1 MTDHIEHENDYG
13 EEDPRGLFLESIAEG
28 LATLSEA
35 SDTPHGVDPVSS
47 IFTSD
52 DVDFTS
58 DAWMNKL
65 AEVQGWLRLSE
76 DLPLTGGEPF
86 LQALIF
92 EFELESN
99 DLLAPGDANPPLSIR
114 ALERLNER
122 VQAAVRL
129 QSNYLEELEANGT
142 NRETA
147 TQSWADEWDEIDASE
162 EAVTPEPVTAKAAV
176 WPIFQ
181 LTKKPPNLTPS
192 YQRGDVWANGDR
204 QSLIESIL
212 RGVPLPSVILL
223 RTGPSTP
230 HEVVDGKQRL
240 TAILRF
246 VGKHPV
252 AKQKVAEVTARHKD
266 KKFNDQ
272 GRLDDQG
279 ERDLTDLFNEDYPAF
294 RRAWKALEGIPL
306 KATDEN
312 EYYFPFK
319 LRTTGDGGLVGPYL
333 EPLRGKYYTQIKDR
347 EINVANQQIVVES
360 LFEDPVDYTVPVIEY
375 TQASQAQIHD
385 VFRLYNKQGV
395 HLNAEEIRNAVY
407 HEVELTRATLA
418 AAGDADP
425 NIDVV
430 KISKSLAGIDDLGR
444 LGDALNDYGFGGT
457 RYKRTKVLAWVI
469 SVLLHDSKEVTKDG
483 IKEKDLASTSRN
495 IDDLLKT
502 IQKNESHP
510 LAQPST
516 LTELFSLLLN
526 AVELHSS
533 HDELWSDRFK
543 DGGKGAKWQELQL
556 VGSLVGITMALA
568 ASPDD
573 IESRIEA
580 NADAIRTAS
589 EESADWQRPEKTQ
602 TKTQWD
608 YIAKITT
615 SLLKLLGLDP
625 DQAAEAIRQQFG
637 SSGYASLQRMRIKP
651 KS

>member
-1 MTDHIEHENDYG
+1 MTDHIEHENDFD

-28 LATLSEA
+28 LAALSEV
-35 SDTPHGVDPVSS
+35 SDTPNGIDPVSS
-47 IFTSD
+47 IFSSGE
-52 DVDFTS
+52 VDFTC

-65 AEVQGWLRLSE
+65 VEVQGWLSLSE
-76 DLPLTGGEPF
+76 DLPLTGGEPL
-86 LQALIF
+86 LQALIA
-92 EFELESN
+92 EFKLEPA
-99 DLLAPGDANPPLSIR
+99 DLLVPGTANPPLSLR

-122 VQAAVRL
+122 VEAAVRL
-129 QSNYLEELEANGT
+129 QGNYLEELDAKGANRG
-142 NRETA
+142 TA
-147 TQSWADEWDEIDASE
+147 TQSWADAWAEIDAGE
-162 EAVTPEPVTAKAAV
+162 EVVTPEPVTAKAAV

-204 QSLIESIL
+204 QSLMESIL

-266 KKFNDQ
+266 RRFNDQ

-279 ERDLTDLFNEDYPAF
+279 KRNLTDLFNDDYPAF
-294 RRAWKALEGIPL
+294 RRAWKALEGSPL
-306 KATDEN
+306 KSTDEN

-319 LRTTGDGGLVGPYL
+319 LRTTGDGGLVGPFL
-333 EPLRGKYYTQIKDR
+333 EPLRGKYYTQIKGR
-347 EINVANQQIVVES
+347 EINVANQQIVVEA

-375 TQASQAQIHD
+375 TQASQAQIHE

-425 NIDVV
+425 NTDVD
-430 KISKSLAGIDDLGR
+430 KISKSLAGIDNLGR
-444 LGDALNDYGFGGT
+444 LGDALTDYGFGDT

-469 SVLLHDSKEVTKDG
+469 SVLVHDSKEVTKEG

-495 IDDLLKT
+495 IDDLLKA
-502 IQKNESHP
+502 IQKNGSHP
-510 LAQPST
+510 LAQSST
-516 LTELFSLLLN
+516 LTQLFSLLLN

-573 IESRIEA
+573 IEGRIEA

-608 YIAKITT
+608 YIAKVTT
-615 SLLKLLGLDP
+615 SLLELLGLDP
-625 DQAAEAIRQQFG
+625 DQAADAIRLKFG
-637 SSGYASLQRMRIKP
+637 TSGYASLQRMRIKP

>member
-1 MTDHIEHENDYG
+1 MTDHIEHEDDVD
-13 EEDPRGLFLESIAEG
+13 EDDPRVLLLESIADG
-28 LATLSEA
+28 LANLSEA
-35 SDTPHGVDPVSS
+35 SDTPKGVPPVSS
-47 IFTSD
+47 MFSSG

-65 AEVQGWLRLSE
+65 AEVQGWLSLSE

-86 LQALIF
+86 LQALIV
-92 EFELESN
+92 EFNLEPN
-99 DLLAPGDANPPLSIR
+99 DLLAPGTANPPLSLR
-114 ALERLNER
+114 ALERFNER
-122 VQAAVRL
+122 VEAAVRL
-129 QSNYLEELEANGT
+129 QGNYLEELDAKGANRG
-142 NRETA
+142 TA
-147 TQSWADEWDEIDASE
+147 TQSWADAWAEIDAGE
-162 EAVTPEPVTAKAAV
+162 DVVTPEPVTAKAAV

-204 QSLIESIL
+204 QSLMESIL

-252 AKQKVAEVTARHKD
+252 AKQKVAEVTARHRD
-266 KKFNDQ
+266 KRFNDQ

-279 ERDLTDLFNEDYPAF
+279 KRDLTDLFNDDYPAF
-294 RRAWKALEGIPL
+294 RRAWKALEGSPL
-306 KATDEN
+306 KSTDEN

-347 EINVANQQIVVES
+347 EINVANQQIVVEA

-375 TQASQAQIHD
+375 TQASQAQIHE

-425 NIDVV
+425 NTDVA
-430 KISKSLAGIDDLGR
+430 KIAESLAGIPNLDR
-444 LGDALNDYGFGGT
+444 LSEALKSYGFGDT

-469 SVLLHDSKEVTKDG
+469 SVLVHDTAG
-483 IKEKDLASTSRN
+483 KDLASTSRN
-495 IDDLLKT
+495 IDQLLIA
-502 IQKNESHP
+502 IQRNRSHP
-510 LAQPST
+510 LANSST
-516 LTELFSLLLN
+516 LNKLFSLLLQ

-533 HDELWSDRFK
+533 HDELWSDQFK

-556 VGSLVGITMALA
+556 VGSLVGIAMALA

-573 IESRIEA
+573 IEDRIEA
-580 NADAIRTAS
+580 SGDAIRTAS
-589 EESADWQRPEKTQ
+589 EEAPDWARPEKTQ

-608 YIAKITT
+608 YIAKI
-615 SLLKLLGLDP
+615 SKGLLELLSIDP
-625 DQAAEAIRQQFG
+625 DQAANAVRLQFG
-637 SSGYASLQRMRIKP
+637 TSGYASLQQMLIKP

>member
-1 MTDHIEHENDYG
+1 MTDHIEHENDFD
-13 EEDPRGLFLESIAEG
+13 EDDPRIPFLESIADG

-35 SDTPHGVDPVSS
+35 SDAPNGVRPVSS
-47 IFTSD
+47 IFSGG

-65 AEVQGWLRLSE
+65 VEVQGWLSLSE

-86 LQALIF
+86 LQALIA
-92 EFELESN
+92 EFKLESA
-99 DLLAPGDANPPLSIR
+99 DLLAPGAAHPQLSLR

-122 VQAAVRL
+122 VEAAVRL
-129 QSNYLEELEANGT
+129 QGNFLEELEAKGA
-142 NRETA
+142 NRGTA
-147 TQSWADEWDEIDASE
+147 TQSWADAWAEIDGNEEVAS
-162 EAVTPEPVTAKAAV
+162 PEPVTAKADV
-176 WPIFQ
+176 WPIYQ
-181 LTKKPPNLTPS
+181 LTKRAPNLTPS
-192 YQRGDVWANGDR
+192 YQRGDVWANSDR
-204 QSLIESIL
+204 QSLLESIL
-212 RGVPLPSVILL
+212 RGVPLPSIILL

-246 VGKHPV
+246 VGQHPV
-252 AKQKVAEVTARHKD
+252 AIQKVAEVSARHKD
-266 KKFNDQ
+266 KKFNAQ

-279 ERDLTDLFNEDYPAF
+279 KRDLTDLFNDDYPAF
-294 RRAWKALEGIPL
+294 RRAWKALEGSPL
-306 KATDEN
+306 KSTDEN

-333 EPLRGKYYTQIKDR
+333 EPLRGKYYTQIKAQVID
-347 EINVANQQIVVES
+347 VASEQATIEY
-360 LFEDPVDYTVPVIEY
+360 LFEGTAQYKIPVIEY
-375 TQASQAQIHD
+375 TKASQAQIHE

-425 NIDVV
+425 NSDVAQ
-430 KISKSLAGIDDLGR
+430 IAESLAGIPDLDR
-444 LGDALNDYGFGGT
+444 LGKALKSYGFGDT

-469 SVLLHDSKEVTKDG
+469 SVLVHDTG
-483 IKEKDLASTSRN
+483 GKDLASTSRN
-495 IDDLLKT
+495 IDQLLIA
-502 IQKNESHP
+502 IQKDKFHK
-510 LAQPST
+510 LAQSPT
-516 LTELFSLLLN
+516 LTKLFSLLLE

-533 HDELWSDRFK
+533 HDELWSDQFK

-556 VGSLVGITMALA
+556 VGSLVGIAMALA

-573 IESRIEA
+573 IEDRIEA
-580 NADAIRTAS
+580 NGDAIRTAS
-589 EESADWQRPEKTQ
+589 KESADWERPEKTQ

-608 YIAKITT
+608 YIAKISK
-615 SLLKLLGLDP
+615 SLLELLEIDP
-625 DQAAEAIRQQFG
+625 DKAAEAVRLQFG
-637 SSGYASLQRMRIKP
+637 TSGYASLQRMRIEP

>member
-1 MTDHIEHENDYG
+1 MTANIEHENDFD
-13 EEDPRGLFLESIAEG
+13 EEDARGLFIESIAEG

-35 SDTPHGVDPVSS
+35 SDTPKGVDPVSS
-47 IFTSD
+47 IFSSG

-58 DAWMNKL
+58 DLWMNRL
-65 AEVQGWLRLSE
+65 AEVQGWLSLSD
-76 DLPLTGGEPF
+76 DLPRTGGEPF
-86 LQALIF
+86 LQALIV
-92 EFELESN
+92 EFNLEPD
-99 DLLAPGDANPPLSIR
+99 DLFAPGIVNPPLSLR
-114 ALERLNER
+114 ALERLKGR
-122 VQAAVRL
+122 VEAAVRL
-129 QSNYLEELEANGT
+129 QGNYLEELEATGANRGT
-142 NRETA
+142 A
-147 TQSWADEWDEIDASE
+147 SQLWSDAWDEIDAGE

-204 QSLIESIL
+204 QSLMESIL

-223 RTGPSTP
+223 RTGPATP

-240 TAILRF
+240 TTILRF

-252 AKQKVAEVTARHKD
+252 AKQKLAEVAKRHKD
-266 KKFNDQ
+266 KKFDDQ

-279 ERDLTDLFNEDYPAF
+279 KRDLTDLFNDDYPAF
-294 RRAWKALEGIPL
+294 RRAWKALEGSPL

-319 LRTTGDGGLVGPYL
+319 LRTTGDGGLIGPYL

-347 EINVANQQIVVES
+347 EINVANQQIVVEA

-375 TQASQAQIHD
+375 TQASQAQIHE

-425 NIDVV
+425 NTDVA

-444 LGDALNDYGFGGT
+444 LGDALTDYGFGDT

-469 SVLLHDSKEVTKDG
+469 SVLVHDSKEVTKEG

-495 IDDLLKT
+495 IDDLLRA
-502 IQKNESHP
+502 IQKNGSHP
-510 LAQPST
+510 LAQSST

-573 IESRIEA
+573 IEGRIEA

-589 EESADWQRPEKTQ
+589 EESLDWQRPEKTQ

-608 YIAKITT
+608 YIAKVTT
-615 SLLKLLGLDP
+615 SLLELLGLDP
-625 DQAAEAIRQQFG
+625 DQAAEAIRLQFG
-637 SSGYASLQRMRIKP
+637 TSGYASLQRMRIKP

>member
-1 MTDHIEHENDYG
+1 MTDHTEYENDFDD
-13 EEDPRGLFLESIAEG
+13 EDPRGLFLESIAEG

-35 SDTPHGVDPVSS
+35 SDAPNGVRPVTS
-47 IFTSD
+47 IFSSG

-65 AEVQGWLRLSE
+65 AEAQGWLSLSE
-76 DLPLTGGEPF
+76 DLPRTGGEPF
-86 LQALIF
+86 LQALIA
-92 EFELESN
+92 EFKLEPT
-99 DLLAPGDANPPLSIR
+99 DLLAPGVANPPLSVR

-122 VQAAVRL
+122 VEAAVRL
-129 QSNYLEELEANGT
+129 QGNYLEELDAKGT
-142 NRETA
+142 SRGTA
-147 TQSWADEWDEIDASE
+147 TQSWADAWAEIDAGE
-162 EAVTPEPVTAKAAV
+162 EALTPEPVTAKAAV

-204 QSLIESIL
+204 QSLMESIL

-272 GRLDDQG
+272 GRLDDRG
-279 ERDLTDLFNEDYPAF
+279 KRDLTDLFNDDYPAF
-294 RRAWKALEGIPL
+294 RRAWKALEGSPL
-306 KATDEN
+306 KSTDEN

-319 LRTTGDGGLVGPYL
+319 LRTTGDGGLVGPHL

-347 EINVANQQIVVES
+347 EINVANQQIVVEA

-375 TQASQAQIHD
+375 TQASQAQIHE

-425 NIDVV
+425 NTD
-430 KISKSLAGIDDLGR
+430 ISKIAESLVGIDNLGR
-444 LGDALNDYGFGGT
+444 LGDALTDYGFGGT

-469 SVLLHDSKEVTKDG
+469 SVLVHDTNG
-483 IKEKDLASTSRN
+483 KDLASTSRN
-495 IDDLLKT
+495 IDDMLKA
-502 IQKNESHP
+502 IQKNNSHP
-510 LAQPST
+510 LAQSST
-516 LTELFSLLLN
+516 LTKLFSLLLN

-543 DGGKGAKWQELQL
+543 DGSKGAKWQELQL

-573 IESRIEA
+573 IEDRIEA
-580 NADAIRTAS
+580 NGDAIRTAS
-589 EESADWQRPEKTQ
+589 EESADWERPEKTQ

-608 YIAKITT
+608 YIARVNKN
-615 SLLKLLGLDP
+615 LLELLGIDP
-625 DQAAEAIRQQFG
+625 DQAAEAVRLQFG
-637 SSGYASLQRMRIKP
+637 TSGYASLQRMIIKP

>member
-1 MTDHIEHENDYG
+1 MTDYIEHEDDLD
-13 EEDPRGLFLESIAEG
+13 EEDPRSLLLESIADG
-28 LATLSEA
+28 LANLTEA
-35 SDTPHGVDPVSS
+35 SDTPSGVPPVSS
-47 IFTSD
+47 MFSSG
-52 DVDFTS
+52 DVDFAS
-58 DAWMNKL
+58 DSWMNRL
-65 AEVQGWLRLSE
+65 AEVQGWLNFSE

-86 LQALIF
+86 LQALIA
-92 EFELESN
+92 ELGLDST
-99 DLLAPGDANPPLSIR
+99 DLLPAGGTYPPLSLR
-114 ALERLNER
+114 TLERLQER
-122 VQAAVRL
+122 VEAAVRL
-129 QSNYLEELEANGT
+129 QRDFLEELETKGT
-142 NRETA
+142 SRATA
-147 TQSWADEWDEIDASE
+147 TQSWADAWEDSDASV
-162 EAVTPEPVTAKAAV
+162 EAVSPEPVTAKAAV

-204 QSLIESIL
+204 QSLMESIL

-266 KKFNDQ
+266 KRFNDQ
-272 GRLDDQG
+272 GHLDDQG
-279 ERDLTDLFNEDYPAF
+279 KRDLTDLFNDDYPAF
-294 RRAWKALEGIPL
+294 RRAWKALEGSPL
-306 KATDEN
+306 KSTDEN

-333 EPLRGKYYTQIKDR
+333 KPLRGKYYTQIKDR
-347 EINVANQQIVVES
+347 EINVANQQIVVEA

-375 TQASQAQIHD
+375 TQASQAQIHE

-425 NIDVV
+425 NTDVA
-430 KISKSLAGIDDLGR
+430 KIAESLAGILNLAR
-444 LGDALNDYGFGGT
+444 LGEALKSYGFGDT

-469 SVLLHDSKEVTKDG
+469 SVLVHDTG
-483 IKEKDLASTSRN
+483 GKDLASTSRN
-495 IDDLLKT
+495 IDQLLIG
-502 IQKNESHP
+502 IQKNKSHP
-510 LAQPST
+510 LAQSSK
-516 LTELFSLLLN
+516 LTKLFSLLLN

-533 HDELWSDRFK
+533 HDELWSDQFK

-568 ASPDD
+568 ASPND
-573 IESRIEA
+573 IEDRIEA
-580 NADAIRTAS
+580 KGDVIRRAS
-589 EESADWQRPEKTQ
+589 EESEDWARPGKAQ

-608 YIAKITT
+608 FIARISK
-615 SLLKLLGLDP
+615 SLLELLDIDP
-625 DQAAEAIRQQFG
+625 DQAAEAMRQQFG
-637 SSGYASLQRMRIKP
+637 ASGYSSLQRMLIKP

>member
-1 MTDHIEHENDYG
+1 MTDHIEHENDFD
-13 EEDPRGLFLESIAEG
+13 EDDPRVPFLESIADG

-35 SDTPHGVDPVSS
+35 SDAPNGVRPVSS
-47 IFTSD
+47 IFSGG

-65 AEVQGWLRLSE
+65 VEVQGWLSLSE

-86 LQALIF
+86 LQALIA
-92 EFELESN
+92 EFKLESA
-99 DLLAPGDANPPLSIR
+99 DLLAPGAAHPQLSLR

-122 VQAAVRL
+122 VEAAVRL
-129 QSNYLEELEANGT
+129 QGNFLEELEAKGA
-142 NRETA
+142 NRGTA
-147 TQSWADEWDEIDASE
+147 TQSWADAWAEIDGNEEVAS
-162 EAVTPEPVTAKAAV
+162 PEPVTAKADV
-176 WPIFQ
+176 WPIYQ
-181 LTKKPPNLTPS
+181 LTKRAPNLTPS
-192 YQRGDVWANGDR
+192 YQRGDVWANSDR
-204 QSLIESIL
+204 QSLLESIL
-212 RGVPLPSVILL
+212 RGVPLPSIILL

-246 VGKHPV
+246 VGQHPV
-252 AKQKVAEVTARHKD
+252 AKQKVAEVSARHKD
-266 KKFNDQ
+266 KKFNAQ

-279 ERDLTDLFNEDYPAF
+279 KRDLTDLFNDDYPAF
-294 RRAWKALEGIPL
+294 RRAWKALEGSPL
-306 KATDEN
+306 KSTDEN

-333 EPLRGKYYTQIKDR
+333 EPLRGKYYTQIKAQVID
-347 EINVANQQIVVES
+347 VASEQTTIEY
-360 LFEDPVDYTVPVIEY
+360 LFEGTAQYKIPVIEY
-375 TQASQAQIHD
+375 TKASQAQIHE

-425 NIDVV
+425 NSDVAQ
-430 KISKSLAGIDDLGR
+430 IAESLAGIPDLDR
-444 LGDALNDYGFGGT
+444 LGKALKSYGFGDT

-469 SVLLHDSKEVTKDG
+469 SVLVHDTG
-483 IKEKDLASTSRN
+483 GKDLASTSRN
-495 IDDLLKT
+495 IDQLLIA
-502 IQKNESHP
+502 IQKDKFHK
-510 LAQPST
+510 LAQSPT
-516 LTELFSLLLN
+516 LTKLFSLLLE

-556 VGSLVGITMALA
+556 VGSLVGIAMALA

-573 IESRIEA
+573 IEDRIEA
-580 NADAIRTAS
+580 NGDAIRTAS
-589 EESADWQRPEKTQ
+589 KESADWERPEKTQ

-608 YIAKITT
+608 YIARISK
-615 SLLKLLGLDP
+615 SLLELLEIDP
-625 DQAAEAIRQQFG
+625 DKAAEAVRLQFG
-637 SSGYASLQRMRIKP
+637 TSGYASLQRMRIEP

>member
-1 MTDHIEHENDYG
+1 MTDFIEHENDFD
-13 EEDPRGLFLESIAEG
+13 EEDPQDLFLESIAEG

-35 SDTPHGVDPVSS
+35 SDTPKGVDPVPS
-47 IFTSD
+47 IFSSG

-58 DAWMNKL
+58 DLWMSRL
-65 AEVQGWLRLSE
+65 AEVQGWLSLSE
-76 DLPLTGGEPF
+76 DLPRTGGESF

-92 EFELESN
+92 EFNLEPN
-99 DLLAPGDANPPLSIR
+99 DLLAPGSATPPLSLR

-122 VQAAVRL
+122 VEAAVRL
-129 QSNYLEELEANGT
+129 QGNYLEELEAKGA

-147 TQSWADEWDEIDASE
+147 TQSWADAWAEFDAGE

-192 YQRGDVWANGDR
+192 YQRSDVWANGDR
-204 QSLIESIL
+204 QSLMESIL

-252 AKQKVAEVTARHKD
+252 AKQKVAEVTKRHKD
-266 KKFNDQ
+266 KKFNEQ

-279 ERDLTDLFNEDYPAF
+279 KRDLTDLFNEDYPAF
-294 RRAWKALEGIPL
+294 RRAWKALEGSPL

-312 EYYFPFK
+312 EFYFPFK

-333 EPLRGKYYTQIKDR
+333 EPLQGKYYTQIKDR
-347 EINVANQQIVVES
+347 EINVANQQIVVEA

-375 TQASQAQIHD
+375 TQASQAQIHE
-385 VFRLYNKQGV
+385 VFKLYNKQGV

-407 HEVELTRATLA
+407 HEVELTRAILA

-425 NIDVV
+425 NTDVAKV
-430 KISKSLAGIDDLGR
+430 SKSLAGIDGIVR
-444 LGDALNDYGFGGT
+444 LAEALTDYGFGDT

-469 SVLLHDSKEVTKDG
+469 SVLVHDSKEVTKEG
-483 IKEKDLASTSRN
+483 IKERDLGSTSRN
-495 IDDLLKT
+495 IDDLLKA
-502 IQKNESHP
+502 IKKDASHP
-510 LAQPST
+510 LAQSST
-516 LTELFSLLLN
+516 LTKLFSLLLK

-556 VGSLVGITMALA
+556 VGSLAGIAMAVA

-573 IESRIEA
+573 IEDRIEV

-589 EESADWQRPEKTQ
+589 EEAADWQRPEKTQ

-608 YIAKITT
+608 YIARITT
-615 SLLKLLGLDP
+615 SLLELLGLNP
-625 DQAAEAIRQQFG
+625 DQAAEAIRRQFG
-637 SSGYASLQRMRIKP
+637 TSGYASLQRMRIKP
-651 KS
+651 KE

>member
-1 MTDHIEHENDYG
+1 MTDHIEHEDDVD
-13 EEDPRGLFLESIAEG
+13 EDDPRVLLLESIADG
-28 LATLSEA
+28 LANLSEA
-35 SDTPHGVDPVSS
+35 SDTPKGVPPVSS
-47 IFTSD
+47 MFSSG

-65 AEVQGWLRLSE
+65 AEVQGWLSLSE

-86 LQALIF
+86 LQALIV
-92 EFELESN
+92 EFNLEPN
-99 DLLAPGDANPPLSIR
+99 DLLAPGTANPPLSLR
-114 ALERLNER
+114 ALERFNER
-122 VQAAVRL
+122 VEAAVRL
-129 QSNYLEELEANGT
+129 QGNYLEELDAKGANRG
-142 NRETA
+142 TA
-147 TQSWADEWDEIDASE
+147 TQSWADAWAEIDAGE
-162 EAVTPEPVTAKAAV
+162 EVVTPEPVTAKAAV

-204 QSLIESIL
+204 QSLMESIL

-252 AKQKVAEVTARHKD
+252 AKQKVAEVTARHRD
-266 KKFNDQ
+266 KRFNDQ

-279 ERDLTDLFNEDYPAF
+279 KRDLTDLFNDDYPAF
-294 RRAWKALEGIPL
+294 RRAWKALEGSPL
-306 KATDEN
+306 KSTDEN

-347 EINVANQQIVVES
+347 EINVANQQIVVEA

-375 TQASQAQIHD
+375 TQASQAQIHE

-425 NIDVV
+425 NTDVA
-430 KISKSLAGIDDLGR
+430 KIAESLAGIPNLDR
-444 LGDALNDYGFGGT
+444 LSEALKSYGFGDT

-469 SVLLHDSKEVTKDG
+469 SVLVHDTAG
-483 IKEKDLASTSRN
+483 KDLASTSRN
-495 IDDLLKT
+495 IDQLLIA
-502 IQKNESHP
+502 IQRNRSHP
-510 LAQPST
+510 LANSST
-516 LTELFSLLLN
+516 LNKLFSLLLQS
-526 AVELHSS
+526 VELHSS
-533 HDELWSDRFK
+533 HDELWSDQFK

-556 VGSLVGITMALA
+556 VGSLVGIAMALA

-573 IESRIEA
+573 IEDRIEA
-580 NADAIRTAS
+580 SGDAIRTAS
-589 EESADWQRPEKTQ
+589 EEAPDWARPEKTQ

-608 YIAKITT
+608 YIAKISK
-615 SLLKLLGLDP
+615 SLLELLSIDP
-625 DQAAEAIRQQFG
+625 DQAANAVRLQFG
-637 SSGYASLQRMRIKP
+637 TSGYASLQQMLIKP